1 MKGLRYILVQWLLP
15 NLMAFVLHVHG
26 NNMIIS
32 WRLIFVHCRLFTRHM
47 FMYMDVDRI
56 NSVIII
62 FYCMKCFP
70 WAWHTIS
77 PVTSVEYIT
86 VQLVQFSSGPIF
98 YLMKSYSAAL
108 TSGTHPPPIS
118 ITSYPPTTGTLSYM
132 VHPLLIF
139 TVMIRSW
146 RNDLWLLSFNFTD
159 VSTTEWWNTST
170 CMLTKM
176 SFSTAPAICSH
187 RLDDFTDWT
196 VVYTNLV

>member
-1 MKGLRYILVQWLLP
+1 MVKGLWCMLIQWLLP
-15 NLMAFVLHVHG
+15 NLVAFVLHVHG

-86 VQLVQFSSGPIF
+86 VQLVHFSSGPIF
-98 YLMKSYSAAL
+98 DLMKLYSAAL
-108 TSGTHPPPIS
+108 TSGTPPPTIS

-132 VHPLLIF
+132 WSSPSYFYSNDKDLAEWSLATLIQF
-139 TVMIRSW
+139 YW
-146 RNDLWLLSFNFTD
+146 CFNDGMMKYMYMYVKL
-159 VSTTEWWNTST
+159 
-170 CMLTKM
+170 LTKI
-176 SFSTAPAICSH
+176 SFSWQHLQFVPIV
-187 RLDDFTDWT
+187 WT
-196 VVYTNLV
+196 ILQIEL

>member
-1 MKGLRYILVQWLLP
+1 
-15 NLMAFVLHVHG
+15 
-26 NNMIIS
+26 
-32 WRLIFVHCRLFTRHM
+32 
-47 FMYMDVDRI
+47 MDVDRI
-56 NSVIII
+56 NSVMIT

-70 WAWHTIS
+70 WAWHTLS

-98 YLMKSYSAAL
+98 DLMKLYSAAL
-108 TSGTHPPPIS
+108 TSGTPPPTIS

-132 VHPLLIF
+132 GHPLLIF
-139 TVMIRSW
+139 TVMIRIW
-146 RNDLWLLSFNFTD
+146 RNDPWLLSFNFTD
-159 VSTTEWWNTST
+159 VSTTEWWNTCT
-170 CMLTKM
+170 CMLTRI